1 MQLDLIADMETLA
14 IRAKARRIELGLT
27 QTEVAR
33 VSGLKQ
39 SDVSKIENGAIQK
52 TTEMLGLARALRCS
66 PQWLATGEGDM
77 LARASAIPNE
87 PGPTPSAMELAML
100 FDMIPVHHRIKRAQ
114 AFTAAAAAIMA
125 VLESK
130 PNALPAPDQKTQVT

>member
-1 MQLDLIADMETLA
+1 MVDMETLA
-14 IRAKARRIELGLT
+14 IRARARRIELGLT

-66 PQWLATGEGDM
+66 PQWLATGEGNM
-77 LARASAIPNE
+77 LAPASAIPNE

-100 FDMIPVHHRIKRAQ
+100 FDMIPVQQRIKRAQ
-114 AFTAAAAAIMA
+114 AFAAAAAAIMA
-125 VLESK
+125 ALDGQ
-130 PNALPAPDQKTQVT
+130 PNAQPAADRKTPAA